1 MTINNTHH
9 LLSQLVRACPKQYW
23 AKRIVSQLEYIN
35 RVSLVKEHALDSIT
49 TPVIEYVLAKL
60 NEEGSISEVVAK
72 NAEQQLMELSEEAKQ
87 YTVLCAAHAHLDMNF
102 MWGWTETVSATLN
115 TFRTMLDLLDE
126 YPAYQFSHS
135 QAASYQIVE
144 KYDPEMLSEIKARV
158 QEGRWE
164 LTASTWVEAD
174 KNMPS
179 GESMARQL
187 LYAKQYLSELFEIDP
202 DSLQI
207 DFEPDTFGH
216 SINVPEALKHGGVK
230 YYYYCRGHRDN
241 GHHLF
246 RWVSP
251 SGSSVIAYK
260 EPHWYDSRIEPEMVL
275 TVPEFC
281 KQTNMNT
288 MLKVY
293 GVGDHGGG
301 PTRRDIERILD
312 MQTWPIFPHLEF
324 STYLRYF
331 ELAEKV
337 ADQLPIVKDELNY
350 IFTGCYSSESRLKM
364 ANRASESLLH
374 EAESFSSLSTLWTG
388 SRYDSADLADAWQKT
403 CFNQFHD
410 ILPGSCVLETREHAM
425 GLLQDILAT
434 ANTKKSSSLRRI
446 AAQIDTSSY
455 IVANEDLRESMS
467 EGAGAGVGVDH
478 FRRMGEADRGRGM
491 TRVFHVFNCSID
503 ERNELV
509 EMVIWDWNGEL
520 SQISFYDTKG
530 DEVPFQF
537 VDRGFVEH
545 WGHYFLRVLLKVKVP
560 PMGYN
565 TYVMKEKPG
574 SMAFLSANDHYLA
587 EQNLPPNECYEL
599 VLENEQVRVEFQTE
613 QFTTRSF
620 RDKQTN
626 REYVDPLR
634 PAGIFRFIE
643 EDTFNGGGNAWLV
656 GRYRQVD
663 TITNWKLES
672 YNAGKELLRQ
682 SLTFSSSFR
691 ASKLKV
697 TVSLDRDSSTLKYS
711 LECDWQETGHAGEY
725 TPQLNYYMPVNY
737 TCQTYKYDIPFGTI
751 GREAIHQ
758 DVPANSYMTAVPADR
773 TEWKRSLMLL
783 SDSKHGFRGVDQS
796 MAITLLRSSYSP
808 DPYPE
813 IGKHSFTFAVSLV
826 DHQLNR
832 EMIKTAYHYH
842 HPLEA
847 ISVRASKGT
856 LPLSNGAVSLEQ
868 GHVAISA
875 IKVPE
880 TNYYADKSSEATNV
894 EKEWIMRLYETEG
907 IATHVKLRLEREV
920 KQAYFVDFLE
930 RSIDA
935 GHVVVQGSQL
945 SFDLGAHQAASVRI
959 VFK

>member
-1 MTINNTHH
+1 MSVNNTHH
-9 LLSQLVRACPKQYW
+9 LLSMLVKVCPKQYW

-35 RVSLVKEHALDSIT
+35 RVSLVQDHTLDSTIA
-49 TPVIEYVLAKL
+49 PVIEYVLAKL
-60 NEEGSISEVVAK
+60 NEDGTITELVAK
-72 NAEQQLMELSEEAKQ
+72 EAERKLASLSKEAKQ

-115 TFRTMLDLLDE
+115 TFRTMLDLLEE
-126 YPAYQFSHS
+126 YPDYLFSHS

-202 DSLQI
+202 DRLQI

-246 RWVSP
+246 RWMSP

-260 EPHWYDSRIEPEMVL
+260 EPHWYDSRIEPEMVM
-275 TVPEFC
+275 TVPAFC
-281 KQTNMNT
+281 KQTNLNT

-312 MQTWPIFPHLEF
+312 MQTWPIFPNIEF
-324 STYLRYF
+324 STYHRYF
-331 ELAEKV
+331 ELAEQV
-337 ADQLPIVKDELNY
+337 ADQLPVVKDELNF

-374 EAESFSSLSTLWTG
+374 EAESFSSLSTLLVGT
-388 SRYDSADLADAWQKT
+388 RYDSADLADAWQKT

-434 ANTKKSSSLRRI
+434 ANTKKSNSLRRI
-446 AAQIDTSSY
+446 AAQIDTSAY
-455 IVANEDLRESMS
+455 IVENEDVRESMS
-467 EGAGAGVGVDH
+467 EGAGAGVGVDL
-478 FRRMGEADRGRGM
+478 FRRTGESERGKGM

-503 ERNELV
+503 ERDELA

-520 SQISFYDTKG
+520 SQISFYDANG

-537 VDRGFVEH
+537 FDRGFAEH
-545 WGHYFLRVLLKVKVP
+545 WGHFFLRVLLKVKVP

-574 SMAFLSANDHYLA
+574 DIAFLSANDHYLA
-587 EQNLPPNECYEL
+587 EQNLPPNERYDL
-599 VLENEQVRVEFQTE
+599 VLENERIRAAFQIE
-613 QFTTRSF
+613 QFTLQSLV
-620 RDKQTN
+620 DKQTN

-634 PAGIFRFIE
+634 PAGVFRFIE

-656 GRYRQVD
+656 GRYRQVEP
-663 TITNWKLES
+663 ITKWKLES
-672 YNAGKELLRQ
+672 YDVGSDRLRQ
-682 SLTFSSSFR
+682 SMTFSACYR
-691 ASKLKV
+691 NSKLKV
-697 TVSLDRDSSTLKYS
+697 TVSLDRNSTNLKYS
-711 LECDWQETGHAGEY
+711 LECDWKEIGQSGEF
-725 TPQLNYYMPVNY
+725 TPQLNFHMPVNY
-737 TCQTYKYDIPFGTI
+737 ACRAYRYDIPFGTI
-751 GREAIHQ
+751 EREAIQQ
-758 DVPANSYMTAVPADR
+758 DVPANSFMTAVPADSD
-773 TEWKRSLMLL
+773 EPSRSVMLL
-783 SDSKHGFRGVDQS
+783 SDAKHGFRGVDQS
-796 MAITLLRSSYSP
+796 MAITLLRASYSP

-813 IGKHSFTFAVSLV
+813 IGMHRFTFAVSLA
-826 DHQLNR
+826 DHQQNR
-832 EMIKTAYHYH
+832 EMIREAYHYH
-842 HPLEA
+842 HPLES
-847 ISVRASKGT
+847 ISVSASKGT

-868 GHVAISA
+868 GQVAISA

-880 TNYYADKSSEATNV
+880 ANFYASKSGHISV
-894 EKEWIMRLYETEG
+894 EKEWIMRVYETEG
-907 IATHVKLRLEREV
+907 KETKVKLRLSREV
-920 KQAYFVDFLE
+920 KQAYFVDFHE
-930 RSIDA
+930 RTITDA
-935 GHVVVQGSQL
+935 AVAVQGSQL
-945 SFDLGAHQAASVRI
+945 SFDIGAHQTASVRI
-959 VFK
+959 VFQ